1 MFVRKGLA
9 LALVAGTIAACAKG
23 PVRLPQAPTDDYVFP
38 VSTVGALTAPESRA
52 VHRAWT
58 EVLAGSAEAAERRF
72 LKLQS
77 RHPDLPA
84 PAAGLA
90 FARLRGGRA
99 LDAGRG
105 FQAVLARHP
114 DYVPALVGAA
124 SCALRLGDAER
135 ALVLLRRAEAASPQ
149 EPAVRRRLPEVK
161 LQITEKRMAAAR
173 AAAAAGH
180 TDEAIAEYG
189 RALEAAP
196 EVGGVRV
203 ELANLL
209 SAGGQHAEA
218 LGVLE
223 ADPVEDRQVLLRL
236 GELLTQTGESARA
249 LETYRRILTR
259 DPRDAEALARALEL
273 RRDLERMQM
282 PEEYRRIETAPRL
295 TRADLAAVLSVKV
308 TALSRLSPPEKE
320 PQVAIDISGSWARSH
335 ILRVLALEIMDLY
348 PNHTFQPGAVV
359 RRGELARAVARV
371 LDLAQAPASAAPV
384 LTDMS
389 RNNLVYDAAVR
400 VVGAGLM
407 DLSQAGA
414 FEAWRPVSGRDATDV
429 IEGLARLLGP

>member
-1 MFVRKGLA
+1 MDLRRATA
-9 LALVAGTIAACAKG
+9 LALVVGALAACAG
-23 PVRLPQAPTDDYVFP
+23 RPVRVGPPPVDDYVFP
-38 VSTVGALTAPESRA
+38 VSTAGALTPAEVRA
-52 VHRAWT
+52 VQRAWT
-58 EVLAGSAEAAERRF
+58 EVLSGNAESAERRF

-84 PAAGLA
+84 PATGLA
-90 FARLRGGRA
+90 YARLRGGQV

-105 FQAVLARHP
+105 FQGVLARYS

-124 SCALRLGDAER
+124 SSALRLGDAER
-135 ALVLLRRAEAASPQ
+135 ALTLLRRAEAVNPQ

-161 LQITEKRMAAAR
+161 LQITERRMAAAR
-173 AAAAAGH
+173 SAAAAGQ
-180 TDEAIAEYG
+180 TADAISEYT

-209 SAGGQHAEA
+209 VAGGQSAQA
-218 LGVLE
+218 IGVLE

-236 GELLTQTGESARA
+236 GELLTEGNEPARA
-249 LETYRRILTR
+249 LEAYRRILTR
-259 DPRDAEALARALEL
+259 DPRDSEALARALEL

-282 PEEYRRIETAPRL
+282 PEEYRRIESAARI
-295 TRADLAAVLSVKV
+295 TRADLAALLSVKV
-308 TALSRLSPPEKE
+308 TALGRLSSPEKE

-335 ILRVLALEIMDLY
+335 ILRMLALEIMDLY

-371 LDLAQAPASAAPV
+371 LDLARVPSSASPA

-389 RNNLVYDAAVR
+389 RNNLVYDSAAR

-407 DLSQAGA
+407 DLSPSGA
-414 FEAWRPVSGRDATDV
+414 FEAWRPLSGRDATDV